1 MRDYTTDKT
10 AAVKKFMNAIKFNN
24 LDNLKEELKV
34 DCGDAKLDLKLG
46 IISKSTYDQV
56 VAVKDYLISAIEV
69 HQHTNP

>member
-1 MRDYTTDKT
+1 MRDYTTSKT
-10 AAVKKFMNAIKFNN
+10 EAVKAFTDAIELNN
-24 LDNLKEELKV
+24 LDNLKEELEV